1 MEGDP
6 ELASIYAAYVR
17 LIEDFKRAHAGYE
30 RQKRSLDSL
39 IDLQKDIKTME
50 FEKDQIRNK
59 LETVRRR
66 VNVEESSNNTHS
78 SMFEAIRRFAEA
90 RFEKEKLQRQL
101 REQAERIE
109 AARARIE
116 AQQAELAEFRSSL
129 ASLDNTSSA
138 GEDNSPAEVM
148 LSRLEEDVAIKRRLA
163 KELLPAE
170 LEEARALV
178 RDLEG
183 VAAQPADSV
192 LREYLGKV
200 NAQIESLKGE
210 ISRLMERKML
220 ASDADEDRLSHYRQ
234 NAQSVAERKEAAL
247 GRFQALEAELRE
259 RQSTLESL
267 RAQFNQ
273 DGDLPVKGEAVS
285 NGVIFYVWVKKLTQ
299 KLLLPL

>member
-66 VNVEESSNNTHS
+66 VNVEDNSSNNTHT

-90 RFEKEKLQRQL
+90 RFEKEKLGRQL

-129 ASLDNTSSA
+129 ASLDNSSSA

-247 GRFQALEAELRE
+247 GRFQALEAELRA
-259 RQSTLESL
+259 RQSKLESL

-285 NGVIFYVWVKKLTQ
+285 HFD
-299 KLLLPL
+299 